1 MMKWIASLF
10 QNEWHIRKLAVY
22 LNILWNTYL
31 QTLYNAVSGWGW
43 SVAPCHGCWW
53 TLPVLQQL
61 DSGAVQNH
69 CSLKSSH
76 WSRRMCCLHCCACYH
91 STQKSMGEFDKESLC
106 GKCALQLALL
116 QCGNCCSELF
126 TPSFPG
132 ISMVWGHGLS
142 LALLWYASDCPLLCS
157 CLGSSVPSNFTSTQ
171 IQIQE
176 NETERSLSV
185 LSSVSLPSSKFL
197 GAISSTDI
205 ILWQLWAIVLV

>member
-91 STQKSMGEFDKESLC
+91 STHYQEEGMGEFDKEDLL
-106 GKCALQLALL
+106 GKCSLYFALFH
-116 QCGNCCSELF
+116 CGYSSSKLF

-132 ISMVWGHGLS
+132 VNMVWSHGLYPP
-142 LALLWYASDCPLLCS
+142 LLWYTSGCSLFGSCFNCSISSD
-157 CLGSSVPSNFTSTQ
+157 F
-171 IQIQE
+171 
-176 NETERSLSV
+176 
-185 LSSVSLPSSKFL
+185 VSLPSS
-197 GAISSTDI
+197 
-205 ILWQLWAIVLV
+205 